1 MSLESALE
9 EERLE
14 ILKLL
19 EGPSRASGYQ
29 HASGAYSTPS
39 SPRQQYTSVLPPHHS
54 RTSSPIRG
62 PSISSLIDMA
72 DPPPP
77 RAPTTITWSP
87 TVTQN
92 VNGRHRSESGPSLN
106 GPPKLLKDRD
116 KQTNSLTPND
126 AYNFS
131 MTPSVAPP
139 IPRKPRSRDPSA
151 APSARGSIGRR
162 SISPNTGELLR
173 EEILRSAS
181 PRSSVGRLSS
191 PSRQNPRTAMD
202 NELKIDLGH
211 AYARLNDQALASS
224 GGILGQLPERK
235 PLTGS
240 DGEHIRAGTGES
252 LTSEGGVRLQK
263 DYDLEGERAA
273 EDSSEEESSS
283 LGSSPGSEEEDKVE
297 RGRPGSRSRRIDGAK
312 PSFEENTRESTGI
325 IKSMIRSVGDPGGGV
340 KKKGKKGG
348 GIDAKKGTGNMR
360 RTSMSLLAAAEEE
373 RKEVSSRYKVRSLL
387 PSISITPSGSTVPG
401 ANSPTTSRRTGV
413 HPTTN
418 FDLPSHTST
427 PMSSDTEADVLDLR
441 RAQRMDMSVSPIV
454 STPESQRVVR
464 TILRGDYA
472 EISKEAEEGN
482 RRVRKYLVATDL
494 SGEAQ
499 HALEWTIGTVL
510 RDGDTLMAIYAIGQD
525 TVEDGGKI
533 VSDDGIVA
541 DMTSQ
546 LALGSN
552 QTLTSGT
559 QTPGSASP
567 RTPFQVM
574 ERSERSRERTKAE
587 QERFVAAEAITSLV
601 SKLLKKTRLQVKCTV
616 EVIHCKSP
624 KHLLTEIID
633 LVEPTLV
640 VLGSRGRSALKG
652 VLLGSFSNYLVTK
665 SSVPVMVAR
674 KKLKHTKK
682 YANTNVRLANN
693 LTANATTRQLADA
706 KVD

>member
-19 EGPSRASGYQ
+19 ERPSRASVYQ

-39 SPRQQYTSVLPPHHS
+39 SPRQQYNSVLPPHHS
-54 RTSSPIRG
+54 H
-62 PSISSLIDMA
+62 
-72 DPPPP
+72 PPPP
-77 RAPTTITWSP
+77 RAATTITWSP

-92 VNGRHRSESGPSLN
+92 VNGRHRSESGPVLN

-116 KQTNSLTPND
+116 KQVNSLTPND

-131 MTPSVAPP
+131 MMPSVAPP

-173 EEILRSAS
+173 EELLRSAS

-191 PSRQNPRTAMD
+191 PSRQNPRIAMD
-202 NELKIDLGH
+202 NEPKIDLGH

-224 GGILGQLPERK
+224 GGIL
-235 PLTGS
+235 
-240 DGEHIRAGTGES
+240 GTGES

-263 DYDLEGERAA
+263 DYDLEGERAP

-283 LGSSPGSEEEDKVE
+283 LGSSPGSEEEDKEE

-312 PSFEENTRESTGI
+312 PSFEENTRESSGI

-464 TILRGDYA
+464 TILRGEYA
-472 EISKEAEEGN
+472 AISKEAEEGN

-510 RDGDTLMAIYAIGQD
+510 RDGDTLMAIYAIDQD
-525 TVEDGGKI
+525 SVEDGGKI
-533 VSDDGIVA
+533 VSDDGIIA
-541 DMTSQ
+541 DMTTQ
-546 LALGSN
+546 LAVGSN